1 MQILKASQTRNYAIA
16 VLAVGV
22 VVGVKLLLFPLIG
35 IGTPF
40 LLFIAA
46 VMGSAW
52 YAGVGS
58 GLLATGLATLAGVFF
73 FIPPLFSLAVGLNGL
88 IQGSTFVLEGLFISL
103 LCGTVRTAKK
113 RAEVNMVQAQ
123 RHLQALH
130 RSEARFG
137 ALAQSKLIGII
148 FSDLN
153 GKITDANDTF
163 LQMVGYTRDDLCSDR
178 IRWSEM
184 TPPEY
189 RFLDERAVKEL
200 RSSGVCMPFEKE
212 YIRKDGS
219 RIPILLGAALLEGS
233 QQDCVCFVLDI
244 AERKRLEAE
253 RKRAEAALGESEKRF
268 RVMADTAPV
277 MIWTSGPDKLCNYF
291 NKPWLDFTGRT
302 LEQELGNGWA
312 EGIHP
317 DDFQRCLDTYVT
329 AFDAHQDFRMDYR
342 LRRFDGEYRWVLDI
356 GAPRFT
362 ADGSFVGYIGSCVD
376 ITERKQV
383 ESEREQLLEREQV
396 ARAAS
401 EAARYAAEA
410 ASRIKDEFLAT
421 LSHELRTPLNAMVGW
436 TQLLRT
442 RKFNEA
448 TTARALETIDRNTK
462 SLAQLIEDLLDVSRI
477 VTGKLRLNARP
488 VELIPVIEAAIN
500 TVLPAAE
507 AKKIRIQ
514 RVCDPTAGPVS
525 GDPDRLQQVVWNLLT
540 NAVKFTPK
548 GGRVQVRL
556 ERVSSHIEIT
566 VSDTGQGIK
575 AEFLPHIF
583 ERFRQAD
590 STITRSYGGLG
601 LGLAI
606 VRQLVELHGGN
617 VHAQSPGDG
626 QGATFMVSLPLMA
639 VLETQDTWVHPAADS
654 EELFDNLPSLK
665 GLRILLVDDEADTRD
680 LITIILEQ
688 CEAKV
693 TAIASVREALVV
705 IQQMQPDVLI
715 SDVGMPGEDGYTLIR
730 KVRALQPEQ
739 GGRIPAV
746 ALTAYARMEDRT
758 RALAAGFQM
767 HVPKPVKPIELTT
780 VVASLARRN
789 EV

>member
-1 MQILKASQTRNYAIA
+1 MKASQTRDYAIA

-22 VVGVKLLLFPLIG
+22 VVGVKLLLFSLIG

-40 LLFIAA
+40 LLFFAA

-58 GLLATGLATLAGVFF
+58 GLLATGLATLASGFF
-73 FIPPLFSLAVGLNGL
+73 FIPPMFSLAVGLNGL
-88 IQGSTFVLEGLFISL
+88 IQVSTFALEGLFISL

-113 RAEVNMVQAQ
+113 RAETNMVQAQ
-123 RHLQALH
+123 GHLQAL
-130 RSEARFG
+130 RQSEARFG
-137 ALAQSKLIGII
+137 SLAQSKLIGII
-148 FSDLN
+148 FSSLS
-153 GKITDANDTF
+153 GKIMDANDTF
-163 LQMVGYTRDDLCSDR
+163 LQMVGYTREDLRSGR

-189 RFLDERAVKEL
+189 YSLDERAIEEL
-200 RSSGVCMPFEKE
+200 RNSRGCTPFEKE

-219 RIPILLGAALLEGS
+219 RVPVLLGAALLEGS
-233 QQDCVCFVLDI
+233 QQDCICFVLDI
-244 AERKRLEAE
+244 SRAKRLEAE
-253 RKRAEAALGESEKRF
+253 RQQAEAALSESEKRF

-277 MIWTSGPDKLCNYF
+277 MIWTSGPDKLYNYF
-291 NKPWLDFTGRT
+291 NKPWLDFMGRT

-317 DDFQRCLDTYVT
+317 DDFQRCLNTYVT
-329 AFDAHQDFRMDYR
+329 AFEARQDFKTDYR
-342 LRRFDGEYRWVLDI
+342 LRRFDGQYRWILDI

-362 ADGSFVGYIGSCVD
+362 ADGSFVGYIGSCID
-376 ITERKQV
+376 ITDRKQA
-383 ESEREQLLEREQV
+383 ESEREQLLEREQA

-401 EAARYAAEA
+401 EAARNAAEA
-410 ASRIKDEFLAT
+410 ASQIKDEFLAT

-507 AKKIRIQ
+507 AKNIRIQ
-514 RVCDPTAGPVS
+514 RVFDPTAGPVS
-525 GDPDRLQQVVWNLLT
+525 GDPDRLQQVVWNLLA

-548 GGRVQVRL
+548 GGQIQIRL
-556 ERVSSHIEIT
+556 ERVNSQIEIT

-606 VRQLVELHGGN
+606 VRQLVELHGGS
-617 VHAQSPGDG
+617 VHAQSPGEG
-626 QGATFMVSLPLMA
+626 KGATFMVSLPLMA
-639 VLETQDTWVHPAADS
+639 ILETQDTWVDPAADS
-654 EELFDNLPSLK
+654 EELFDNPPSLK

-715 SDVGMPGEDGYTLIR
+715 SDIGMPGEDGYTLIR